1 MKTLVFVGTPKRKGD
16 SMALVNETLKYLDG
30 EVEVINV
37 FDHLDIKPCMACGY
51 CDKKPGCSIKDGFQD
66 ILEKIYNAD
75 AYIIA
80 SPMWFGNITGPM
92 LSFFSRLQTISSG
105 IIYRKDTKQTWDKA
119 GIFLMPT
126 GSRWHSMGKA
136 VETTVEFVFDH
147 LNAFCLDFVY
157 ANNTNILPAKD
168 NQQAIY
174 KCKIASER
182 LNQWYKDKKEGR
194 YYKYGYTSYNHIKPD
209 VK

>member
-1 MKTLVFVGTPKRKGD
+1 MKTLVFVGTPKRNGD

-30 EVEVINV
+30 DVEIINV
-37 FDHLDIKPCMACGY
+37 FDHLDKKPCMACGY
-51 CDKKPGCSIKDGFQD
+51 CDKNPGCAIKDGF
-66 ILEKIYNAD
+66 EKILQRIEEAD

-105 IIYRKDTKQTWDKA
+105 IIYRKDTKQTWTKA

-147 LNAFCLDFVY
+147 LNAFALDFVY
-157 ANNTNILPAKD
+157 ANYTNVLPAKD
-168 NQQAIY
+168 NEQAMY
-174 KCKIASER
+174 KCKIAAER
-182 LNQWYKDKKEGR
+182 LNQWYKDKSEGR
-194 YYKYGYTSYNHIKPD
+194 YFKYGYTSYNHIKPE